1 MEWGLRRD
9 TLSGRVENLS
19 SSLLMRA
26 WSKHSD
32 TIRFTASLSVFD
44 VSLPMSRNLGILI
57 LAISTTIFQ
66 ERGERK
72 VIRVNTLWCTQPSSG
87 YSLLS
92 PRYLSMYY
100 SQQNRLCNMPSFI
113 YWDGKNGKWLCKSCL
128 FSIVSACGIFLYVY
142 AYVMHA
148 CVKHVWCYICGGLR
162 TTQCLPLPL
171 SILFCYDIVPH

>member
-19 SSLLMRA
+19 SLLFMRA
-26 WSKHSD
+26 LSKHSD

-44 VSLPMSRNLGILI
+44 VSLPMSRNLGILF

-87 YSLLS
+87 YPLLVYVIS
-92 PRYLSMYY
+92 ACIIVNKIDYTTCPA
-100 SQQNRLCNMPSFI
+100 SFI
-113 YWDGKNGKWLCKSCL
+113 GMVKMVNGCINRAS
-128 FSIVSACGIFLYVY
+128 SV
-142 AYVMHA
+142 
-148 CVKHVWCYICGGLR
+148 
-162 TTQCLPLPL
+162 
-171 SILFCYDIVPH
+171 

>member
-1 MEWGLRRD
+1 M
-9 TLSGRVENLS
+9 S

-26 WSKHSD
+26 LSKHSD
-32 TIRFTASLSVFD
+32 TIRFTTSLSVFD

-92 PRYLSMYY
+92 SRYLCMYY
-100 SQQNRLCNMPSFI
+100 SQQNRLHNMPSFI

-128 FSIVSACGIFLYVY
+128 FSIASACGIFFIC
-142 AYVMHA
+142 A
-148 CVKHVWCYICGGLR
+148 CICGACMCETCVLLHMWR
-162 TTQCLPLPL
+162 PEDNTVSSSPTAYL
-171 SILFCYDIVPH
+171 ILL